1 MIKEDIT
8 GLEIEKKF
16 LMKNL
21 PDKSLF
27 KDFNSWT
34 EEVIQSYYP
43 RENNKWGRIERV
55 VSSKEG
61 LFYMQNWKEFISP
74 GVCDETEFRITEEQ
88 YKEKYKDCVKYVYK
102 TRTFIEYN
110 EDIVLE
116 IDDFH
121 NLKLCVLEVELP
133 DINNEIEFP
142 DWIKDLIIS
151 EVTQISNFSNEKL
164 ALPIDN
170 TVDYSNG
177 VLTSFTNLKKSLS
190 DTYIKYGDK
199 KVLIIGRNSY
209 SGNEIA
215 NEIKNGTEFG
225 IKQMG
230 KLINLS
236 INLISRNKITQDS

>member
-34 EEVIQSYYP
+34 EEVIQSYYQ
-43 RENNKWGRIERV
+43 RENGKWGRIERV

-151 EVTQISNFSNEKL
+151 EVTQIPNFSNEKL
-164 ALPIDN
+164 ALPITDESIFDMYN
-170 TVDYSNG
+170 DVISLNK
-177 VLTSFTNLKKSLS
+177 LKNVVSE
-190 DTYIKYGDK
+190 TYHKYGDK
-199 KVLIIGRNSY
+199 KILIVGKTSY

-215 NEIKNGTEFG
+215 QEIKNNTEFG
-225 IKQMG
+225 IKQIS

-236 INLISRNKITQDS
+236 IDLISRNKITQD